1 MNTEDFLNHEINR
14 RKFLESS
21 ARNAAG
27 MAVGMVGTGVA
38 VSAGLKNSAPLERLS
53 LGIVGIRN
61 RGKKLAACFAK
72 LPDVTVKSIC
82 DIDRR
87 LFPAVL
93 KKIAEHQKSQ
103 PKVEADFLKVLFDP
117 GIDAVVIATPDH
129 WHQGLTNLACEA
141 GKDIYVET
149 PVSHSLQGV
158 ESMIAAAEK
167 HGRIVQVG
175 LQQRSCSHFQSA
187 IDFVR
192 SGKLGNVYQAK
203 AWYTDRRKQVPPSKS
218 NLLPEDVD
226 YDRWLGPA
234 PARDFD
240 ENRFHYNWRW
250 YWDYG
255 SGALGNWGVH
265 MLDVARWGL
274 NLDWPKKISASGGNY
289 RFKNQ
294 ETPDT
299 LTVNYEYENRSIVWE
314 HRLWS
319 PHGIE
324 GRSTGVAFYG
334 EKATLVVDRGGWK
347 VYDTSENLTAEPS
360 DGLMPHLRNF
370 VDAVKS
376 RQQPVA
382 DLATAHISSG
392 LCHLGNVSYRLGR
405 ELRFDTSEQRV
416 VGDDQA
422 NEMLDGKL
430 GTGGTP

>member
-1 MNTEDFLNHEINR
+1 MKTEDFLNHEIDR

-38 VSAGLKNSAPLERLS
+38 VSAGLKNSAPSKRLA
-53 LGIVGIRN
+53 LGIIGIRH
-61 RGKKLAACFAK
+61 RGKKLAERFSQ

-82 DIDRR
+82 DIDPS

-93 KKIAEHQKSQ
+93 KKVVAQQKSQ
-103 PKVEADFLKVLFDP
+103 PKAETDFLKLIHDP

-129 WHQGLTNLACEA
+129 WHAALTNLACEF
-141 GKDIYVET
+141 GKDVYLEIPLT
-149 PVSHSLQGV
+149 HTLR
-158 ESMIAAAEK
+158 ESKAIIASAK
-167 HGRIVQVG
+167 KFHRIVQAG
-175 LQQRSCSHFQSA
+175 LQQRSSAHFQTA
-187 IDFVR
+187 VEFVR
-192 SGKLGNVYQAK
+192 SGKLGNVFQAK
-203 AWYTDRRKQVPPSKS
+203 AWYTDRRKQ
-218 NLLPEDVD
+218 LPHPKHSQFTRDVD
-226 YDRWLGPA
+226 YKTWLGAA
-234 PARDFD
+234 PSREFD

-250 YWDYG
+250 CWDYG
-255 SGALGNWGVH
+255 SGELGNWGVQ
-265 MLDVARWGL
+265 MLDIARWGL
-274 NLDWPKKISASGGNY
+274 NLDWPKSILARGGNY
-289 RFKNQ
+289 RFKNR

-299 LTVNYEYENRSIVWE
+299 LTVNYEYDDRSIIWE

-347 VYDTSENLTAEPS
+347 VYDTSENHTAEPS

-376 RQQPVA
+376 RNLPVA
-382 DLATAHISSG
+382 NLATAHISSG

-405 ELRFDTSEQRV
+405 ELRFDSRAERV
-416 VGDDQA
+416 LGDERA
-422 NEMLDGKL
+422 NELLDGSL
-430 GTGGTP
+430 